1 MAAMAP
7 PSTDMAPPSTDMA
20 PTLMERRRQSA
31 LAEIVDVALEL
42 FVRNGFEATTVE
54 SIAATAGCSPR
65 TFYRYFGSKE
75 DVMFHDLPTEIAAMG
90 RVLDAHLAAG
100 LSEWTAVSTSLV
112 EFIARFDRGH
122 ALTATRR
129 MDLWSH
135 EPALRARYLHYIAH
149 AEQVVLDSLCRHRG
163 SRPEDDDLAQLIAVA
178 SVGAYRATVTT
189 HGRTRAGRPL
199 TEHLRDSLD
208 VLGAGLDPGR
218 AR

>member
-1 MAAMAP
+1 MEL
-7 PSTDMAPPSTDMA
+7 A

-31 LAEIVDVALEL
+31 MEEIVDVALDL

-75 DVMFHDLPTEIAAMG
+75 DVMFHDLPIEIAAMA
-90 RVLDAHLAAG
+90 RVLDAHLANG
-100 LSEWTAVSTSLV
+100 LSEWAAVSASLV
-112 EFIARFDRGH
+112 EFIGRFDSGH

-135 EPALRARYLHYIAH
+135 EPALRARYLQYIAL
-149 AEQVVLDSLCRHRG
+149 AEETVLTSLCRHRG
-163 SRPEDDDLAQLIAVA
+163 SLPEHDDLAQLIAVA
-178 SVGAYRATVTT
+178 SVGAYRITVATHRGAT
-189 HGRTRAGRPL
+189 HPHTDRRLA
-199 TEHLRDSLD
+199 EHLRDSLAA
-208 VLGAGLDPGR
+208 LGAGLDPG